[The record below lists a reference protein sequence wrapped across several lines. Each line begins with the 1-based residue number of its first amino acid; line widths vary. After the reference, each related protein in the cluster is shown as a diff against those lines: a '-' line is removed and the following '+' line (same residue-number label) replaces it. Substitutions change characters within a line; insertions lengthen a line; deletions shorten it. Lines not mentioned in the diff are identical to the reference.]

1 MSYKKLNNRRPRPGV
16 AQALRD
22 HEDEIAAVQAE
33 YYEMLRDMNGDDRDE
48 FPMGP
53 VPKPGESL
61 HDLAY

>member
-1 MSYKKLNNRRPRPGV
+1 MSYKKLNNRRPRLDA

-22 HEDEIAAVQAE
+22 HEDEIAAAQTE
-33 YYEMLRDMNGDDRDE
+33 CYEMLRDLNGDDWDE

-61 HDLAY
+61 HDLVY